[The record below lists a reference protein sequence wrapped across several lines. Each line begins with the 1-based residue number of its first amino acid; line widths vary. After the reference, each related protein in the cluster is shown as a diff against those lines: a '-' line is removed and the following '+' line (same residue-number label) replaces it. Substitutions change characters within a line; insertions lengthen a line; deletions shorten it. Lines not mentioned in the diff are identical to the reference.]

1 MLLATLFVL
10 SPIVLT
16 IGLLWQKWRFW
27 KRQGI
32 PTDWSARSG
41 QPFHISDNECHR
53 KHGKVVG
60 FYEGLRPCL
69 SVTDPNLIRKVL
81 VTDFHKFANHRE
93 LPAESEPIGKGV
105 FFTPYPQWKRIRA
118 LHSTAF
124 TTGRLKAML
133 PIMSD
138 TFDRLVTL
146 LDPKARDSQVVDF
159 RTVYDSFT
167 FDVITRAVAGAD
179 TNALGYPGHN
189 PLLKA
194 IQLIFQADLGLNQIL
209 VFFMPFLRRF
219 FVLPFFDGNA
229 MRVIGDT
236 VNHVIKDRVARDV
249 QVPDL
254 LQHSVNASVWA
265 DRYRNPPVDANKAF
279 DKLTEVEVLGM
290 SMSMLGAG
298 YETTASQLCYITR
311 ILALKP
317 WYQTKLVH
325 EIHNTLYTTDTN
337 ELSMDYEKLQK
348 MPFLDAFIKEVM
360 RVNCS
365 VTRVDRIVTNDT
377 YLEGIYLPKD
387 TPIIIPIWALH
398 IDPDHFPEPM
408 EFKPERFLPDNID
421 TIKPYTYLP
430 FATGP
435 RNCIGYRFAV
445 LELKYTLVKLLCRAS
460 AGHSIDESSR
470 RELPADCEPI
480 GKGVFFTP
488 YPQWKRIRALHS
500 TAFTTGRL
508 KAMLPIMSDTFERL
522 VTLLDPKARDSQ
534 VVDFR
539 TVYDSFTFDVITR
552 AVAGA
557 DTNALGHPG
566 HNSLLKAIQ
575 LIFQA
580 DLGLTQAL
588 QIISDTVNHVIRDRV
603 ARDEQVPD
611 LLQHSVNASV
621 WADRYPNPP
630 VDANKAF
637 DSIVDRIVTNDTYLE
652 GIYLPKDTHIIISIW
667 ALHIDPDHFSEF
679 MEFKPERFLP
689 DNIDIIKPYTCTG
702 GLCQSGVSSS
712 AQANQAFMPTKD

>member
-1 MLLATLFVL
+1 MLLATLFIL

-27 KRQGI
+27 RRQGI

-69 SVTDPNLIRKVL
+69 SITDPNLIRKVL

-93 LPAESEPIGKGV
+93 LPAECEPIEKGV

-179 TNALGYPGHN
+179 TNALSHPGHN

-194 IQLIFQADLGLNQIL
+194 IQLIFQADLGLKQAL
-209 VFFMPFLRRF
+209 
-219 FVLPFFDGNA
+219 
-229 MRVIGDT
+229 
-236 VNHVIKDRVARDV
+236 
-249 QVPDL
+249 VPDL
-254 LQHSVNASVWA
+254 LQHSINASVWA
-265 DRYRNPPVDANKAF
+265 DRYPNPPVDVNKAF
-279 DKLTEVEVLGM
+279 DKLTEVEVIGM

-317 WYQTKLVH
+317 LYQTKLVH
-325 EIHNTLYTTDTN
+325 EIHNTLYTKDTN

-408 EFKPERFLPDNID
+408 EFKLERFLHDNID

-435 RNCIGYRFAV
+435 RNCIGYRFAL
-445 LELKYTLVKLLCRAS
+445 LELKYTLVKLLCRYEFVACNETK
-460 AGHSIDESSR
+460 DM
-470 RELPADCEPI
+470 DC
-480 GKGVFFTP
+480 FN
-488 YPQWKRIRALHS
+488 QL
-500 TAFTTGRL
+500 
-508 KAMLPIMSDTFERL
+508 
-522 VTLLDPKARDSQ
+522 
-534 VVDFR
+534 
-539 TVYDSFTFDVITR
+539 
-552 AVAGA
+552 
-557 DTNALGHPG
+557 
-566 HNSLLKAIQ
+566 IQ
-575 LIFQA
+575 L
-580 DLGLTQAL
+580 
-588 QIISDTVNHVIRDRV
+588 
-603 ARDEQVPD
+603 
-611 LLQHSVNASV
+611 AS
-621 WADRYPNPP
+621 
-630 VDANKAF
+630 
-637 DSIVDRIVTNDTYLE
+637 L
-652 GIYLPKDTHIIISIW
+652 
-667 ALHIDPDHFSEF
+667 
-679 MEFKPERFLP
+679 
-689 DNIDIIKPYTCTG
+689 KPYCKQGCIFIVEINEFVACDETEDMECF
-702 GLCQSGVSSS
+702 
-712 AQANQAFMPTKD
+712 NQLIQLASLKRMMVKIKQRDDFNKT